1 MTRKYNRTTLGIDQ
15 EHVLTRLKRHGHWY
29 PDCEWVHLNNSTT
42 KRILDSLVTRGY
54 ARIEKRGSVEM
65 YIPTEK

>member
-1 MTRKYNRTTLGIDQ
+1 MTRKYNRTTLGENQ
-15 EHVLTRLKRHGHWY
+15 AEVLNDLKRFGKWHPNGAWHFDT
-29 PDCEWVHLNNSTT
+29 PSNT

-54 ARIEKRGSVEM
+54 ARIEKRGSIEM